1 MPNGK
6 DQGGSAVAENKPAK
20 KAKTRT
26 GQVEVRNKP
35 ENSACPRVI
44 WLSEKSDI
52 FIHKTNF
59 QLSLFLRYVA

>member
-35 ENSACPRVI
+35 ENAACPRVI
-44 WLSEKSDI
+44 WLS
-52 FIHKTNF
+52 
-59 QLSLFLRYVA
+59 